1 MNNKT
6 YKYFLYIILINIFII
21 CTTLFIEYFLKIRP
35 CILCLYE
42 RYPYYLILLLSFL
55 FFLNNDWKNQL
66 IILIILTSIGS
77 FFLAGYHAGIEYGLI
92 NELSSCKV
100 SANDNIS
107 KDTLVKELENRLST
121 SCKDVNFKLF
131 GLSLASI
138 NTIVSLVLSI
148 LYYKIFSWIK
158 NIASK

>member
-21 CTTLFIEYFLKIRP
+21 SVTLFIEYFLNIKP

-42 RYPYYLILLLSFL
+42 RYPYYLLLLFCSL
-55 FFLNNDWKNQL
+55 FFLNNNWKNKL
-66 IILIILTSIGS
+66 IILIILTSISS

-100 SANDNIS
+100 SANNNLS
-107 KDTLVKELENRLST
+107 KEILFKELENKLSS
-121 SCKDVNFKLF
+121 SCKEVDFKLF

-138 NTIVSLVLSI
+138 NTIVSLALSI
-148 LYYKIFSWIK
+148 LYYKIFSWIRNTTK
-158 NIASK
+158 